1 MKLHAYVKG
10 RVQGVGFRYYVRD
23 RADELSLDGWVK
35 NLPDRRVELEA
46 LGFDEELDRL
56 EKLLWQGP
64 PGARVEDVTARRTDG
79 EPDGSGFRIEF
90 W

>member
-10 RVQGVGFRYYVRD
+10 RVQGVGLRYYVRD

-64 PGARVEDVTARRTDG
+64 PGARVDDVTARRTDG